1 MRKVFYAY
9 ALSDHT
15 DSEAEAFLNL
25 PASPY
30 EMLDAMDKLRLSEGS
45 DVKFRVD
52 EYYRF
57 GSLVPFLSEPNDLCA
72 LNALAQKLSELDDR
86 QEIAFEGLLKMEI
99 EKKGEPIGL
108 PQLINLAHSTD
119 CCHVVDEALNDSQLG
134 RFCAENGFIPGVD
147 DLPDAVFDMLDFERI
162 GREHRQREGGILM
175 ERTADHPGGYVERHS
190 DLVEAYKT
198 LDLMP
203 KTPDYAILLKVS
215 KGYFNDSAYDSGETV
230 QIKLPATS
238 EALDAALTALDVW
251 DWREAGWSCQ
261 DCRVPT
267 LMDAISDTDDI
278 HTVNRLAQRLADM
291 EPKALAAYK
300 ALLSATDCRNLQ
312 LAEQLMDTLDEY
324 TFSPQFS
331 CPIEVAKGQLSVILC
346 DGEREQ
352 ITPYLNLYK
361 YGQELI
367 QDGGGVLTDY
377 GLLERKDGQP
387 VQAEEQQPQQ
397 GGMEMC

>member
-57 GSLVPFLSEPNDLCA
+57 GSLVPFLSEPTDLCA

-86 QEIAFEGLLKMEI
+86 QEIAFEGLLKMEV

-108 PQLINLAHSTD
+108 PQLINLAYSTD
-119 CCHVVDEALNDSQLG
+119 CCHVVEEALNDSQLG
-134 RFCAENGFIPGVD
+134 RFLAENGFVPGVD

-162 GREHRQREGGILM
+162 GREHRQREGGMLM

-190 DLVEAYKT
+190 DLVEAYKALNLT
-198 LDLMP
+198 VSR
-203 KTPDYAILLKVS
+203 PDYIFRIGITHHPDA
-215 KGYFNDSAYDSGETV
+215 AETGKIV
-230 QIKLPATS
+230 YLDLPAT
-238 EALDAALTALDVW
+238 EEQWQQAENELGDP
-251 DWREAGWSCQ
+251 GWLGTVMDSI
-261 DCRVPT
+261 DGLVPRLGDM
-267 LMDAISDTDDI
+267 LMSTEDI
-278 HTVNRLAQRLADM
+278 PDLNRLAQRLADL
-291 EPKALAAYK
+291 PAKDVIAFKAILEAA
-300 ALLSATDCRNLQ
+300 DCRDLDQ
-312 LAEQLMDTLDEY
+312 AEQLMDTLDEY
-324 TFSPQFS
+324 VFSPQFS

-387 VQAEEQQPQQ
+387 VQAMEQQPQQ

>member
-86 QEIAFEGLLKMEI
+86 QEIAFEGLLKMEV

-108 PQLINLAHSTD
+108 PQLINLAYSTD
-119 CCHVVDEALNDSQLG
+119 CCHVAEEALNDSQLG
-134 RFCAENGFIPGVD
+134 RFLAENGFVPGVD

-162 GREHRQREGGILM
+162 GREHRQREGGMLM

-190 DLVEAYKT
+190 DLVEAYKALNLT
-198 LDLMP
+198 VSR
-203 KTPDYAILLKVS
+203 PDYIFRIGITHHPDA
-215 KGYFNDSAYDSGETV
+215 AETGKIV
-230 QIKLPATS
+230 YLDLPAT
-238 EALDAALTALDVW
+238 EEQWQQAENELGDP
-251 DWREAGWSCQ
+251 GWLGTVMDSI
-261 DCRVPT
+261 DGLVPRLGDM
-267 LMDAISDTDDI
+267 LMSTEDI
-278 HTVNRLAQRLADM
+278 PDLNRLAQRLADL
-291 EPKALAAYK
+291 PAKDVIAFKAILEAA
-300 ALLSATDCRNLQ
+300 DCRDLDQ
-312 LAEQLMDTLDEY
+312 AEQLMDTLDEY
-324 TFSPQFS
+324 VFSPQFS

-387 VQAEEQQPQQ
+387 VQTMEQQPQQ

>member
-1 MRKVFYAY
+1 M
-9 ALSDHT
+9 
-15 DSEAEAFLNL
+15 
-25 PASPY
+25 
-30 EMLDAMDKLRLSEGS
+30 
-45 DVKFRVD
+45 
-52 EYYRF
+52 
-57 GSLVPFLSEPNDLCA
+57 
-72 LNALAQKLSELDDR
+72 
-86 QEIAFEGLLKMEI
+86 
-99 EKKGEPIGL
+99 
-108 PQLINLAHSTD
+108 
-119 CCHVVDEALNDSQLG
+119 VDEALNDSQLG
-134 RFCAENGFIPGVD
+134 RFLAENGFVPGVD

-175 ERTADHPGGYVERHS
+175 ERTADHPGGYAEQHS
-190 DLVEAYKT
+190 ELVNAYKT
-198 LDLMP
+198 LDLTP

-215 KGYFNDSAYDSGETV
+215 KGFFNDSAYDSDKTV
-230 QIKLPATS
+230 QLKLPAAP
-238 EALDAALTALDVW
+238 EALNAALTALDVW

-261 DCRVPT
+261 DCRVPS
-267 LMDAISDTDDI
+267 LMDAASDTDDI
-278 HTVNRLAQRLADM
+278 HEVNQLAQRLADM

-331 CPIEVAKGQLSVILC
+331 SPIEVAKGQLSVILC

-377 GLLERKDGQP
+377 GLLERKDAQP
-387 VQAEEQQPQQ
+387 VQAMEQQPQQ

>member
-57 GSLVPFLSEPNDLCA
+57 GSLVPFLSEPTDLCA

-86 QEIAFEGLLKMEI
+86 QEIAFEGLLKMEV

-108 PQLINLAHSTD
+108 PQLINLAYSTD
-119 CCHVVDEALNDSQLG
+119 CCHVVEEALNDTQLG
-134 RFCAENGFIPGVD
+134 RFLAENGFVPGVD

-162 GREHRQREGGILM
+162 GREHRQREGGMLM

-190 DLVEAYKT
+190 DLVEAYKALNLT
-198 LDLMP
+198 VSR
-203 KTPDYAILLKVS
+203 PDYIFRIGITHHPDA
-215 KGYFNDSAYDSGETV
+215 AETGKIV
-230 QIKLPATS
+230 YLDLPAT
-238 EALDAALTALDVW
+238 EEQWQQAENELGDP
-251 DWREAGWSCQ
+251 GWLGTVMDSI
-261 DCRVPT
+261 DGLVPRLGDM
-267 LMDAISDTDDI
+267 LMSTEDI
-278 HTVNRLAQRLADM
+278 PDLNRLAQRLADL
-291 EPKALAAYK
+291 PAKDVIAFKAILEAA
-300 ALLSATDCRNLQ
+300 DCRDLDQ
-312 LAEQLMDTLDEY
+312 AEQLMDTLDEY
-324 TFSPQFS
+324 VFSPQFS

-387 VQAEEQQPQQ
+387 VQAMEQQPQQ

>member
-15 DSEAEAFLNL
+15 DSDAEAFLNL

-57 GSLVPFLSEPNDLCA
+57 GSLVPFLNEPNDLYA

-108 PQLINLAHSTD
+108 PQLIDLAYSTD
-119 CCHVVDEALNDSQLG
+119 CCHVVGEALNDSQLG
-134 RFCAENGFIPGVD
+134 RFCAENGFVPGID

-190 DLVEAYKT
+190 DLVEAYKSLNLT
-198 LDLMP
+198 MGR
-203 KTPDYAILLKVS
+203 PDYIFRFGITHHADVAKTGKIVYL
-215 KGYFNDSAYDSGETV
+215 D
-230 QIKLPATS
+230 LPATEEQWQQAENELGDPGWLGTVIDS
-238 EALDAALTALDVW
+238 IDGLVPRLGDMLTSTED
-251 DWREAGWSCQ
+251 
-261 DCRVPT
+261 
-267 LMDAISDTDDI
+267 ISDL
-278 HTVNRLAQRLADM
+278 NPLAQKLANM
-291 EPKALAAYK
+291 SSNVVITYK
-300 ALLSATDCRNLQ
+300 ALLEATDCRDLDQ
-312 LAEQLMDTLDEY
+312 AEQLMDTLDEY
-324 TFSPQFS
+324 ILSPQFS
-331 CPIEVAKGQLSVILC
+331 SPIEVAKGQLSVILC
-346 DGEREQ
+346 DAEREQ
-352 ITPYLNLYK
+352 IIPYLNLYK

-367 QDGGGVLTDY
+367 QDGRGVLTGY

-387 VQAEEQQPQQ
+387 VQAMEQQPQQ
-397 GGMEMC
+397 GGMTMQ

>member
-57 GSLVPFLSEPNDLCA
+57 GSLVPFLSEPTDLCA

-86 QEIAFEGLLKMEI
+86 QEVAFEGLLKMEI

-108 PQLINLAHSTD
+108 PQLINLAYSTD
-119 CCHVVDEALNDSQLG
+119 CCHVVDEALNDTQLG
-134 RFCAENGFIPGVD
+134 RFLAENGFVPGVD
-147 DLPDAVFDMLDFERI
+147 DLPDAVFDMLDFERL
-162 GREHRQREGGILM
+162 GREHRQREGGMLM

-190 DLVEAYKT
+190 DLVEAYKALNLT
-198 LDLMP
+198 VSR
-203 KTPDYAILLKVS
+203 PDYIFRIGITHHPDA
-215 KGYFNDSAYDSGETV
+215 AETGKIV
-230 QIKLPATS
+230 YLDLPAT
-238 EALDAALTALDVW
+238 EEQWQQAENELGDP
-251 DWREAGWSCQ
+251 GWLGTVM
-261 DCRVPT
+261 DNIDGLVPRLGDM
-267 LMDAISDTDDI
+267 LMSTEDI
-278 HTVNRLAQRLADM
+278 PDLNRLAQRLADL
-291 EPKALAAYK
+291 PAKDVIAFKAILEAA
-300 ALLSATDCRNLQ
+300 DCRDLDQ
-312 LAEQLMDTLDEY
+312 AEQLMDTLDEY
-324 TFSPQFS
+324 VFSPQFS

-387 VQAEEQQPQQ
+387 VQTMEQQPQQ

>member
-147 DLPDAVFDMLDFERI
+147 DLPDAVFDMLDFERL
-162 GREHRQREGGILM
+162 GREHRQREGGMLM

-190 DLVEAYKT
+190 ELVNAYKT
-198 LDLMP
+198 LDLTP
-203 KTPDYAILLKVS
+203 KTPDYVILLKVS
-215 KGYFNDSAYDSGETV
+215 KGFFNDSAYDSDKTV
-230 QIKLPATS
+230 QLKLPAAP

-278 HTVNRLAQRLADM
+278 HTVNHLAQRLADM
-291 EPKALAAYK
+291 EPKALVAYK

-324 TFSPQFS
+324 VFSPQFS

-387 VQAEEQQPQQ
+387 IQAMEQQPQQ

>member
-15 DSEAEAFLNL
+15 DSDAEAFLNL

-30 EMLDAMDKLRLSEGS
+30 EILDAMDKLRLSEGS

-57 GSLVPFLSEPNDLCA
+57 GSLVPFLSEPNDLHA

-108 PQLINLAHSTD
+108 PRLIDLAYSTD
-119 CCHVVDEALNDSQLG
+119 CCHVVGEALNDSQLG
-134 RFCAENGFIPGVD
+134 RFCAENGFVPGVD

-175 ERTADHPGGYVERHS
+175 ERTVDHPGGYVERHS
-190 DLVEAYKT
+190 DLIEAYKSLNLT
-198 LDLMP
+198 MGR
-203 KTPDYAILLKVS
+203 PDYIFRFGITHHPDVMETDKVV
-215 KGYFNDSAYDSGETV
+215 YLD
-230 QIKLPATS
+230 LPATEEQWRQAENELGDFGWLGTVMDS
-238 EALDAALTALDVW
+238 IDGLVPRLGDMLTSTED
-251 DWREAGWSCQ
+251 
-261 DCRVPT
+261 
-267 LMDAISDTDDI
+267 ISDLNPLTQK
-278 HTVNRLAQRLADM
+278 LANMSSNAVIT
-291 EPKALAAYK
+291 YK
-300 ALLSATDCRNLQ
+300 ALLEATDCRDLDQ
-312 LAEQLMDTLDEY
+312 AEQLMDTLDEY
-324 TFSPQFS
+324 ILSTQFS
-331 CPIEVAKGQLSVILC
+331 SPIEVAKGELSVILC
-346 DGEREQ
+346 DAEREQ
-352 ITPYLNLYK
+352 IIPYLNLYK

-367 QDGGGVLTDY
+367 QDGRGVLTGY

-387 VQAEEQQPQQ
+387 VQTMEQPQQ

>member
-86 QEIAFEGLLKMEI
+86 QEIAFEGLLKMEV

-108 PQLINLAHSTD
+108 PQLINLAYSTD

-134 RFCAENGFIPGVD
+134 RFLAENGFVPGVD
-147 DLPDAVFDMLDFERI
+147 DLPDAVFDMLDFERL
-162 GREHRQREGGILM
+162 GRERRQREGGMLM
-175 ERTADHPGGYVERHS
+175 ERTADRPGGYVERHS
-190 DLVEAYKT
+190 DPVEAYKALNLT
-198 LDLMP
+198 VSR
-203 KTPDYAILLKVS
+203 PDYIFRIGITRHPDA
-215 KGYFNDSAYDSGETV
+215 AETGKIV
-230 QIKLPATS
+230 YLDLPAT
-238 EALDAALTALDVW
+238 EEQWQQAENELGDP
-251 DWREAGWSCQ
+251 GWLGTVMDSI
-261 DCRVPT
+261 DGLVPRLGDM
-267 LMDAISDTDDI
+267 LMSTEDI
-278 HTVNRLAQRLADM
+278 PDLNRLAQRLADL
-291 EPKALAAYK
+291 PAKDVITFKAILEAA
-300 ALLSATDCRNLQ
+300 DCRDLDQ
-312 LAEQLMDTLDEY
+312 AEQLMDTLDEY
-324 TFSPQFS
+324 IFSPQFS
-331 CPIEVAKGQLSVILC
+331 SPIEVAKGELSVILC
-346 DGEREQ
+346 DAEREQ
-352 ITPYLNLYK
+352 IIPYLNLYK

-367 QDGGGVLTDY
+367 KDGGGVLTDY

-387 VQAEEQQPQQ
+387 VQAVEQQPQQ

>member
-15 DSEAEAFLNL
+15 DSDAEAFLNL

-45 DVKFRVD
+45 DVQFRVD

-57 GSLVPFLSEPNDLCA
+57 GSLVPFLSEPTDLCA

-86 QEIAFEGLLKMEI
+86 QEVAFEGLLKMEI

-108 PQLINLAHSTD
+108 PQLINLAYSTD

-134 RFCAENGFIPGVD
+134 RFLAENGFVPGVD
-147 DLPDAVFDMLDFERI
+147 DLPDAVFDMLDFERL
-162 GREHRQREGGILM
+162 GREHRQREGGMLM

-190 DLVEAYKT
+190 ELVNAYKT
-198 LDLMP
+198 LNLTP

-215 KGYFNDSAYDSGETV
+215 KGFFNDSAYDSDKTV
-230 QIKLPATS
+230 QLKLPAAP

-251 DWREAGWSCQ
+251 DWREAGWSCL
-261 DCRVPT
+261 DCRVPS
-267 LMDAISDTDDI
+267 LMDAVSDTDDI
-278 HTVNRLAQRLADM
+278 HAVNQLAQRLTDM

-300 ALLSATDCRNLQ
+300 ALLSATECRNLQ
-312 LAEQLMDTLDEY
+312 IAEQLMDTLDEY
-324 TFSPQFS
+324 VFSPQFS
-331 CPIEVAKGQLSVILC
+331 SPIEVAKGQLSVILC

-367 QDGGGVLTDY
+367 QDGGGVMTDY

-387 VQAEEQQPQQ
+387 IQAMEQQPQQ